1 MFHAFFHT
9 LREDVYSSEQFAHN
23 SVIMTPLAGA
33 RTTFQCCR
41 EKLRHAR
48 SRVQSGLSTTHRGP
62 ARAKSTEIDRAAGSV
77 LHLPGGCFTSGSVD
91 NRDVRHTYSCPPFQ
105 ALMRIRIKPRLARAC
120 TAVLETR
127 VDRDNL

>member
-9 LREDVYSSEQFAHN
+9 LREDVYSEQSAHN

-48 SRVQSGLSTTHRGP
+48 SRVQAGVAATRRGP

-91 NRDVRHTYSCPPFQ
+91 SRDVRHTYSCPPFQ
-105 ALMRIRIKPRLARAC
+105 ALMRHLNQIALSLCAYSR
-120 TAVLETR
+120 TGETC
-127 VDRDNL
+127 